1 VHGIQNRMPESVSV
15 TEVPLLQRP
24 AERPERFMICTAG
37 GGMPLWK
44 IIYHESKFDE
54 T

>member
-15 TEVPLLQRP
+15 TEVPLIQRP
-24 AERPERFMICTAG
+24 AERPERFTICTTG

-44 IIYHESKFDE
+44 IVYHESKFDE